1 MLRIFQ
7 IGGLLL
13 LAAVAGICDQNKAAK
28 APPKEAPP
36 RSAPK
41 NGGGAPKVGPRLTPP
56 GSPAARLFQ
65 ATPEERER
73 AIEKL
78 PPARQEMVRAQ
89 LKYFDSLPKN
99 QQEIMIRRTERL
111 DALTPEK
118 RRAFQQQMQNLN
130 RLPPDRR
137 QAVAGALR
145 RLQVMP
151 EEQRIRA
158 LNSEQFKSR
167 FSPEEQKMIA
177 DLSEVMLP
185 PM

>member
-1 MLRIFQ
+1 MPRIFQ

-13 LAAVAGICDQNKAAK
+13 LAVAAGICEQKAAK
-28 APPKEAPP
+28 VPSPKKDASP
-36 RSAPK
+36 RK
-41 NGGGAPKVGPRLTPP
+41 NGGAAPKAGPRLTPP
-56 GSPAARLFQ
+56 GSPAARLYQ

-78 PPARQEMVRAQ
+78 PPAAQERVRNQ

-130 RLPPDRR
+130 RLTPDRR

-151 EEQRIRA
+151 EEQRLRV

-167 FSPEEQKMIA
+167 FSPEEHRMIA
-177 DLSEVMLP
+177 DLSEVMVP